1 MTRVKKAFYVVG
13 TALLLISCGKTRN
26 CQCTSTDKISGE
38 SKVTYQPIGSV
49 GGLSSDKKKQS
60 EQCTS
65 QNYSDSNQERTC
77 KLID

>member
-1 MTRVKKAFYVVG
+1 MTKVKKAFYFVG

-26 CQCTSTDKISGE
+26 CECTSTDKNSGQSE
-38 SKVTYQPIGSV
+38 VTYQPIGSIGSV
-49 GGLSSDKKKQS
+49 NASRKKQS
-60 EQCTS
+60 EECTS